1 MGLAMLQKIMDFDH
15 KISGKIRIQPEQKFL
30 WRLAAFLAHTG
41 DSWYWL
47 GALFLLWL
55 LASGEWH
62 YKTAFLA
69 IGIAVQI
76 VIIFAIKFTVRR
88 SRPEGQWG
96 AFYRNTDPHSFPSG
110 HAARAGLLL
119 AMAVGLGPAWFALV
133 ITVWAPIMSLAR
145 VVMGVHY
152 LVDVVA
158 GLLIGILIGWLVLL
172 LEPFWLQLVPFVF

>member
-1 MGLAMLQKIMDFDH
+1 MLQKIMDFDH
-15 KISGKIRIQPEQKFL
+15 KISDKIRIRPGKKLL
-30 WRLAAFLAHTG
+30 WNVAAILAHTG

-47 GALFLLWL
+47 GALFLVWL
-55 LASGEWH
+55 LAKDEWH
-62 YKTAFLA
+62 NKAAYFA

-88 SRPEGQWG
+88 SRPAGEWG

-110 HAARAGLLL
+110 HAARAGLLA

-133 ITVWAPIMSLAR
+133 IVIWAPIMSLAR

-152 LVDVVA
+152 LVDVLA
-158 GLLIGILIGWLVLL
+158 GLLIGILIGWLVIL
-172 LEPFWLQLVPFVF
+172 LEPFWFLLVPFVFH

>member
-1 MGLAMLQKIMDFDH
+1 MLQKIMDFDH
-15 KISGKIRIQPEQKFL
+15 KISGKVRIHPGQKLL
-30 WRLAAFLAHTG
+30 WNAAAILAHTG

-47 GALFLLWL
+47 GVLFLVWL
-55 LASGEWH
+55 LAKGEWH
-62 YKTAFLA
+62 NKAAFLA

-88 SRPEGQWG
+88 SRPAGEWG

-110 HAARAGLLL
+110 HAARAGLLA
-119 AMAVGLGPAWFALV
+119 AMAVWLGPAWFALV
-133 ITVWAPIMSLAR
+133 IVIWAPIMSLAR

-158 GLLIGILIGWLVLL
+158 GLLIGILIGWLVIL
-172 LEPFWLQLVPFVF
+172 LEPFWLLLVPFAF